1 MNFCVLC
8 FRVCRSDFCAVC
20 DEALREAELV
30 GERRFCKLPSTNGI
44 VLSSYAYRGIG
55 RDCVLAC
62 KSQGFRRIGPAL
74 VRRSLRCPLLQEALG
89 RSDVIMP
96 APSSLWSRWRG
107 SLDLASMLAEG
118 LARHA
123 GLLVCPPPRALSF
136 RWRKQALRTHSQ
148 RRGVFRSRQ
157 KLYDASY
164 FEPYRPTPLRSARL
178 KVLIV
183 DDVVTTG
190 HTLSEL
196 AACFPQVE
204 VEFYTLASAFRPGK
218 DPAC

>member
-1 MNFCVLC
+1 VDFCVLC
-8 FRVCRSDFCAVC
+8 FRWCRRDFCAVC
-20 DEALREAELV
+20 EAALTEAELE
-30 GERRFCKLPSTNGI
+30 GEGRFCKLPSTDAL

-74 VRRSLRCPLLQEALG
+74 VRRSLGCSILQECLR

-107 SLDLASMLAEG
+107 SLDLASMLAQG
-118 LARHA
+118 LAQSA

-136 RWRKQALRTHSQ
+136 RWRKQALRDHSQ

-204 VEFYTLASAFRPGK
+204 FEFYTLASAFRPGK